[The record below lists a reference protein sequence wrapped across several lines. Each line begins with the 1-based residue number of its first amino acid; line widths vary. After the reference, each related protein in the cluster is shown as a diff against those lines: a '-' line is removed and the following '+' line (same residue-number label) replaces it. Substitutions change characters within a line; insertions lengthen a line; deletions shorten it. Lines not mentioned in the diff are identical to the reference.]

1 MENKR
6 FLERRQQLRYVM
18 KANIIHIISI
28 LAIAWLSGGC
38 SEADPPVPEADS
50 KARLVLSC
58 AIGNGDVATKVE
70 EDGWYAL
77 WNENLIKRLDLF
89 VFRNTDFI
97 GHHGEDITFYKSG
110 MWTFPLEK
118 LLVADNVIQA
128 GDSVFIVANRNDVSD
143 ITTLAGL
150 KGKTA
155 DGLICYEKQESF
167 LMDGKTEVTESM
179 LEGVDI
185 DLGTVNLKRA
195 AAKIRIGF
203 SSESKVDWENGISY
217 RLYHYTTSTNIL
229 DMGLDT
235 EDKFLSGLP
244 RSIYP
249 EENVEI
255 VDSDSENFYKD
266 DDNEKLILYSY
277 VNNWFDESKA
287 GNINQEE
294 PIFEDKQ
301 TYILLRA
308 PYPAG
313 SGNYYYYKIPVN
325 KRLPS
330 DNDDINLDPDTY
342 RHLYRLQRNH
352 LYDITVTID
361 REGGTED
368 KPVELEN
375 LEYHVAKW
383 DEIVTDVPSFN

>member
-1 MENKR
+1 
-6 FLERRQQLRYVM
+6 M

-58 AIGNGDVATKVE
+58 AIDNGDVATKVE
-70 EDGWYAL
+70 EDGWDAP

-110 MWTFPLEK
+110 TWTFPLEK
-118 LLVADNVIQA
+118 LLVDDNVIQA
-128 GDSVFIVANRNDVSD
+128 GDSVFIVANCNDVSD

-185 DLGTVNLKRA
+185 DLGDIDLKRA

-217 RLYHYTTSTNIL
+217 RLYHYTTSTSVL
-229 DMGLDT
+229 DMGWDT
-235 EDKFLSGLP
+235 EDDFLLNLP
-244 RSIYP
+244 RNIYP
-249 EENVEI
+249 EENENMIEI
-255 VDSDSENFYKD
+255 NSSSLPGNFHQNG
-266 DDNEKLILYSY
+266 DNNAKLILYSY
-277 VNNWFDESKA
+277 ANNWFDESKA
-287 GNINQEE
+287 ENINQEE

-308 PYPAG
+308 PDPTS

>member
-1 MENKR
+1 
-6 FLERRQQLRYVM
+6 M

-70 EDGWYAL
+70 EDGWDAP

-110 MWTFPLEK
+110 TWTFPLEK
-118 LLVADNVIQA
+118 LLVDDNVIQA
-128 GDSVFIVANRNDVSD
+128 GDSVFIVANCNDVSD

-185 DLGTVNLKRA
+185 DLGDIDLKRA

-217 RLYHYTTSTNIL
+217 RLYHYTTSTSVL
-229 DMGLDT
+229 DMGWDT
-235 EDKFLSGLP
+235 EDDFLLNLP
-244 RSIYP
+244 RNIYP
-249 EENVEI
+249 EENENMIEI
-255 VDSDSENFYKD
+255 NSSSLPGNFHQNG
-266 DDNEKLILYSY
+266 DNNAKLILYSY
-277 VNNWFDESKA
+277 ANNWFDESKA
-287 GNINQEE
+287 ENINQEE

-308 PYPAG
+308 PDPTS